1 VLLPADVTISCSGN
15 VNTDPSAT
23 GAPYLTAFG
32 QNWPMYPNGGFC
44 EMQSAYVDQLLPVCE
59 GTYKILRTW
68 TVYDWCLPTSTDPSA
83 PNPKYFI
90 QVIKVIDDAGP
101 AMACP
106 ANVTVGTD
114 PFTCCSTTNLADII
128 VEDACSRINSATAR
142 VVARDFYTNEV
153 VGTYDIS
160 GSLASFPGNN
170 YWDPDTLAV
179 FGLYTSA
186 CRWAH
191 TVTYTVEDACGK
203 FEHLHLPLTVDDQ
216 TPPVSACDEFTQ
228 VALGATAKPS

>member
-1 VLLPADVTISCSGN
+1 MDGYGRQRQQSTCLQNIYFDRKHVSDVLLPADVTISCSGN

-32 QNWPMYPNGGFC
+32 QNWPLYPNGGNC

-106 ANVTVGTD
+106 ANVTVSNRSVQLLLDNQPGRHYRGRRL
-114 PFTCCSTTNLADII
+114 LADQLGNGP
-128 VEDACSRINSATAR
+128 RRGAR
-142 VVARDFYTNEV
+142 F
-153 VGTYDIS
+153 
-160 GSLASFPGNN
+160 
-170 YWDPDTLAV
+170 
-179 FGLYTSA
+179 
-186 CRWAH
+186 
-191 TVTYTVEDACGK
+191 
-203 FEHLHLPLTVDDQ
+203 LHQ
-216 TPPVSACDEFTQ
+216 
-228 VALGATAKPS
+228 